1 MTCRLR
7 PRCLLD
13 AQIADVRPGERKR
26 GPRPWGRDTRHRAQT
41 KWSHG
46 FPTMETH
53 DELETLRSTKR
64 VAFQWSHGF
73 STMETQG
80 RQCDRLTYS
89 AGFNGATVF
98 QPWRREVE
106 FVSERT
112 DGLKAFQWSHG
123 FSTMETRAR
132 QGERIQKRQVSMEP
146 RFFNHGDSGPPRAPI
161 TVRTDMVSMEPRFFN
176 HGDRPR
182 WSGRPAQGKDGFNG
196 ATVFQPWRRKG
207 RGNVRRGGTWFQ
219 WSHGF
224 STMETGACAGRR

>member
-1 MTCRLR
+1 LTCRLR

-98 QPWRREVE
+98 QPWRRH
-106 FVSERT
+106 
-112 DGLKAFQWSHG
+112 HG
-123 FSTMETRAR
+123 QSTSSARA
-132 QGERIQKRQVSMEP
+132 
-146 RFFNHGDSGPPRAPI
+146 
-161 TVRTDMVSMEPRFFN
+161 
-176 HGDRPR
+176 DR
-182 WSGRPAQGKDGFNG
+182 FNG
-196 ATVFQPWRRKG
+196 ATVFQPWRPA
-207 RGNVRRGGTWFQ
+207 NVLYAEACEQLSEFQ

-224 STMETGACAGRR
+224 STMETGGGVRE